1 MANEYDFTL
10 YPGSTFERTI
20 IYKDVNG
27 DPITTIDGAQMQIKA
42 TATDAYGSALL
53 VLTNSSG
60 ITVTASQGKLE
71 VVITDEQTATLA
83 AGVAVYDLFVSLSDG
98 SKRCL
103 ISGDV
108 TIRQEVTEWQS

>member
-1 MANEYDFTL
+1 MANEYDFTI
-10 YPGSTFERTI
+10 YPGATFERTI
-20 IYKDVNG
+20 RYKDSAGNA
-27 DPITTIDGAQMQIKA
+27 ITTIDGAQMQIKA
-42 TATDAYGSALL
+42 AATDAYADALL
-53 VLTNSSG
+53 VLTDSSG
-60 ITVTASQGKLE
+60 ITIDASEGELA

>member
-42 TATDAYGSALL
+42 TATDAYADALL
-53 VLTNSSG
+53 VLTDSSG
-60 ITVTASQGKLE
+60 ITATASEGKLQ
-71 VVITDEQTATLA
+71 VVVTDEQTATLA
-83 AGVAVYDLFVSLSDG
+83 AGVAVYDLFISLSDG

-103 ISGDV
+103 LSGDV